1 MISVTNIIFASVM
14 AVLGFLA
21 GLPCCTILNKIPAEW
36 LCDYDETPSEE
47 LKSGQRFKFS
57 KHGVIVGAALAV
69 TFAAPVLSGGI
80 TVEYF
85 IEVCMFFV
93 LALVAAADAKY
104 TIIPDQFTIAAAV
117 IAVIFAVVDILTVQ
131 QYMSKWYEPLIGIAA
146 GAGVLIILDL
156 FSMLVLKKEGF
167 GFGDIKL
174 MVALGM
180 MFGWKY
186 TVVMLMAASFI
197 AAIHFLILIFSGKG
211 FGKEGIYLPM
221 GPYRCIGAAVT
232 VICQPWLNPLLEMY
246 KTVLPMEALH

>member
-1 MISVTNIIFASVM
+1 MISVTNIILAVIM

-21 GLPCCTILNKIPAEW
+21 GLPCCTILNKIPAHW

-47 LKSGQRFKFS
+47 LKSGQRFKFA

-69 TFAAPVLSGGI
+69 TFAGAALTGGLSA
-80 TVEYF
+80 EYF
-85 IEVCMFFV
+85 IEVLLFFV
-93 LALVAAADAKY
+93 LALVSTADAKY

-117 IAVIFAVVDILTVQ
+117 ISVIFAIVDILTVQ

-174 MVALGM
+174 MAAVGV

-186 TVVMLMAASFI
+186 TVVVLMAASFI
-197 AAIHFLILIFSGKG
+197 AAIHFLVLIFSGKG

-221 GPYRCIGAAVT
+221 GPYLCIGAAIT
-232 VICQPWLNPLLEMY
+232 VICQPWLYRLFDLYNVVLHMD
-246 KTVLPMEALH
+246 VLP